1 MNSIV
6 SNTGP
11 LISLEHLSGGFNF
24 LRKLHC
30 QIIIPPAVLQEV
42 SVKYDTPEEFF
53 EVHQISDFLIVQS
66 PKVLLTDIP
75 LHVGEIA
82 AISLAIEQ
90 QLPLLIE
97 EYDGRQAAQDK
108 GLQIS
113 GIAGQIFKAH
123 YQKKIS
129 TREAVAYMD
138 QLLDARRINS
148 SIHQVIIDRML

>member
-1 MNSIV
+1 MLEKLRQFHL
-6 SNTGP
+6 P
-11 LISLEHLSGGFNF
+11 L
-24 LRKLHC
+24 K
-30 QIIIPPAVLQEV
+30 
-42 SVKYDTPEEFF
+42 
-53 EVHQISDFLIVQS
+53 
-66 PKVLLTDIP
+66 
-75 LHVGEIA
+75 
-82 AISLAIEQ
+82 Q